1 MYKKVYLLNYE
12 SFEELLKRAQL
23 TKKEFA
29 ELVDMNYTSI
39 TNWSKTGKIP
49 YWVKSWLENYNK
61 AKFADNIIEAIK
73 PFVEKK

>member
-1 MYKKVYLLNYE
+1 MEKEEFNSLLE
-12 SFEELLKRAQL
+12 KAQL

-29 ELVDMNYTSI
+29 EILGINQGSLN
-39 TNWSKTGKIP
+39 NWGSSQNIP

-61 AKFADNIIEAIK
+61 AKFADNIIEAVK